1 MHLKI
6 TALIQLVGIYFMLGR
21 CTTRHYSKHTKLQ
34 NAVNRDIIPTL
45 ADLFSKK
52 TESGTEYAILGCK
65 VINSIDGCLWSFTPD
80 EKCQDN
86 LSLDKVYNL
95 LLSKSNGG
103 NHNLANIIKVFPI
116 ESFVVKKFVLSTCG
130 KDNGLVNFICNSVK
144 PFDIIEDKLKAV
156 KVELEINFNY
166 IDFASSFSYSDI
178 AFTIKGEVQI
188 GTQSLNVEFIKVKN
202 VLSEVFKLSSNA
214 IKAAD
219 IYKVFSAKKLTDEQ
233 NDLLKTGGMFSNLV
247 IEETLVTGSR
257 NEDGSYQMVINGKA
271 TGIAGFNEIKSFIVI
286 QKPYDKPA
294 GVGIIVSLKNVQP
307 LKILSRIIGKDLT
320 SIEII
325 KDVEV
330 DLVVHYAN
338 QDITELGNQE
348 LADLMNPFLEN
359 GNSLVKGA
367 VISLTI
373 PIKDILKK
381 IGTASNI
388 EEMSKS
394 ISIQI
399 LIKEDKIS
407 FKFSDDMFN
416 DGIKFLAA
424 IVPKAA
430 ENLQKYIFNDKITI
444 KFEIFEV
451 NIKTKEVNIAVSL
464 GNNVL
469 IKFITLKNVYFHI
482 IYDMSGEFQFKLNAA
497 LELSGAT
504 AEIIIEKKGKKFE
517 LSGSVAS
524 LTSDQ
529 LLKTFGTIN
538 LVENVEKKPKL
549 NFGICDL
556 KVSGTFGEG
565 VPLEIR
571 LSGNPVLFDWDGL
584 KFEGFIMQEGI
595 NSKRY
600 KTDLKPL
607 QHSSK
612 SFFMQNITQTKDYPI
627 SKNYYNGSL
636 QNDIEPSEIY
646 FLQQEDEKRSNI
658 INDIEPSQIF
668 FPQQEDEKISNII
681 NDIEPSQI
689 FFPQQEDEKRS
700 NIVERSVEMTGYQM
714 GLAVYMKNIR
724 LDHIAGQLSKQLVSG
739 IDWMVNLNVALVMSN
754 TNQNNFNTEEIK
766 KVVNDVMVDDFKRG
780 VYFCGELK
788 IPEDCKQ
795 NQLCEFSKKRMN
807 PGAKLFV
814 TAGFN
819 DNGFKLKAGYN
830 GGSLELFK
838 NNDKSITLNSAYFD
852 LSLGLNTE
860 FMLKAKLTL
869 DVPETL
875 VFDVGIGFTG
885 SGGIKF
891 TSTMI
896 GMWTP
901 FSFLSIGNTELAV
914 ALQPPLFNPTELG
927 LTGQVNIGKKGKEI
941 VVKASG
947 GINLLNP
954 KDFYIYAS
962 INKLTFAAC
971 IEAFG
976 FDMKLP
982 QVILDTGFPNG
993 LMIGVAMFR
1002 DVEIKQLGINVAK
1015 GLTLQGTVNI
1025 LGYTLKAVL
1034 RVDPY
1039 KSFELDTQLSPIN
1052 LFDEAFGLYLSMED
1066 KTRGPKIFI
1075 HISSSMVK
1083 FEIRGSIT
1091 VLGISAE
1098 VTIKIGDEG
1107 LHFNVAG
1114 KLFGLFEA
1122 NLTVNAPYSSKMSIN
1137 TAGFSVKSC
1146 LSANM
1151 GDASKEADAVLKNT
1165 VKDSLDAES
1174 KLMSKK
1180 ENAYRR
1186 LDFISKSFDKL
1197 EEKLNNLKSSMT
1209 LSAQSLK
1216 DYEKELNAG
1225 CKGFF
1230 DLSCQKRLIGIKVK
1244 VIVIK
1249 AKQIFRDR
1257 LYTTFEKLLL
1267 AARTLLNKAKLL
1279 FNQLESV
1286 YNTAIKGISAG
1297 LEAAKQIGEFI
1308 TKNIIQIH
1316 YACFETSLEKA
1327 AMRCFGLNLKL
1338 TLLGKDKTVNVQAC
1352 LDLSFT
1358 KTIGRV
1364 VTNFLYPG
1372 ASDVNDRIKNSM
1384 GQMENVEQS
1393 LNQVDNSYK
1402 ETDSEV
1408 NSKNG
1413 DFNSAM
1419 KKDDD
1424 DNNKKHDITK
1434 KWTMAEI
1441 RHQMYSDT
1449 PTFLDR
1455 NMFEFTYPVSTMNN
1469 EERAEIPLD
1478 VDSLYQ
1484 VLSDEKDKCLQRKT
1498 LASGFLQ
1505 ISDHIQTMQKRI
1517 NIKRKSLMHAKKL
1530 FDYNMNVLEKF
1541 AIEKCKLENCTSDMN
1556 EELLQFIEKH
1566 RNAHLDHM
1574 KNLDHDLSQTEKRF
1588 LTKARESVEHQVLK
1602 KNETIETFFEMLKNA
1617 SKNVTKN
1624 SVLRKHFDTAYK
1636 VLVKKFLVNE
1646 KSNHDVRMLKKV
1658 KTQMA
1663 EIRDHIPCAA

>member
-1 MHLKI
+1 MHLKK
-6 TALIQLVGIYFMLGR
+6 TALIQFVGIFFMLGR
-21 CTTRHYSKHTKLQ
+21 CKTRQYTKHTKLQ
-34 NAVNRDIIPTL
+34 HAVNRDLIPTL

-52 TESGTEYAILGCK
+52 TESGTEYTILGCK
-65 VINSIDGCLWSFTPD
+65 VINSIDGCLWSFIPD

-103 NHNLANIIKVFPI
+103 NHNLANIIKVFPT

-130 KDNGLVNFICNSVK
+130 KDNGLVNFVCNSVK

-188 GTQSLNVEFIKVKN
+188 GTQSLKVEFIKVKN
-202 VLSEVFKLSSNA
+202 ALSEVFKLSSNA

-233 NDLLKTGGMFSNLV
+233 NDLLKTGGIFSNLV

-257 NEDGSYQMVINGKA
+257 NEDGSYQMVVNGKA
-271 TGIAGFNEIKSFIVI
+271 TGIAGFNEMKSFIVI

-307 LKILSRIIGKDLT
+307 LNILSRIIGKDFT

-325 KDVEV
+325 KDIEV
-330 DLVVHYAN
+330 DLVLHYAN

-373 PIKDILKK
+373 PIRDILKK

-388 EEMSKS
+388 EDMSKS

-407 FKFSDDMFN
+407 LKFSDDMFN
-416 DGIKFLAA
+416 DGVKILAA

-430 ENLQKYIFNDKITI
+430 ENLQKYIFNNKISI
-444 KFEIFEV
+444 KFETFEV

-482 IYDMSGEFQFKLNAA
+482 VYDMSGEFQFKLNAA

-504 AEIIIEKKGKKFE
+504 AEIIIEKKEKKFE

-524 LTSDQ
+524 LTSEQ
-529 LLKTFGTIN
+529 LLKTFGNKN
-538 LVENVEKKPKL
+538 LVEYVEKKPKL

-556 KVSGTFGEG
+556 KISGTFGES

-584 KFEGFIMQEGI
+584 KFEGYIMQEGI

-607 QHSSK
+607 QHSSH
-612 SFFMQNITQTKDYPI
+612 FFMQNVTQTNDY
-627 SKNYYNGSL
+627 STTKNYYNGSL
-636 QNDIEPSEIY
+636 QNDIEPSEVY
-646 FLQQEDEKRSNI
+646 FPQQEDEKRSNI

-668 FPQQEDEKISNII
+668 FPKLYNEQ
-681 NDIEPSQI
+681 
-689 FFPQQEDEKRS
+689 RS
-700 NIVERSVEMTGYQM
+700 NIVERSVEMSGYQM

-739 IDWMVNLNVALVMSN
+739 IDWMVNLNVAMVMSN

-766 KVVNDVMVDDFKRG
+766 KIVNDVMVDDFKRG

-875 VFDVGIGFTG
+875 MFDVGIGFTG

-891 TSTMI
+891 TSTMT

-927 LTGQVNIGKKGKEI
+927 LSGQVNIGKKGKEI

-971 IEAFG
+971 VEAFG
-976 FDMKLP
+976 FDTKLP

-993 LMIGVAMFR
+993 LTIGVAMFR

-1034 RVDPY
+1034 KVDPY
-1039 KSFELDTQLSPIN
+1039 KSFELNTQLSPIN

-1075 HISSSMVK
+1075 HISSSLVK

-1098 VTIKIGDEG
+1098 VTINIGDEG
-1107 LHFNVAG
+1107 LQFNVAG
-1114 KLFGLFEA
+1114 QLFRLFEA

-1137 TAGFSVKSC
+1137 SAGFFVKSC

-1151 GDASKEADAVLKNT
+1151 ADASKEADAVLKNT

-1180 ENAYRR
+1180 GNAYKR

-1216 DYEKELNAG
+1216 DYEKELDAG

-1244 VIVIK
+1244 VIIIK

-1257 LYTTFEKLLL
+1257 LYTTFEKLFL
-1267 AARTLLNKAKLL
+1267 AARTLLNKAKSL

-1316 YACFETSLEKA
+1316 YACFDTSLEKA
-1327 AMRCFGLNLKL
+1327 AMRCFDLNVKL

-1352 LDLSFT
+1352 IDSSFT

-1372 ASDVNDRIKNSM
+1372 AFDVNDRIKNSM

-1408 NSKNG
+1408 NSKSG

-1419 KKDDD
+1419 KEDDV
-1424 DNNKKHDITK
+1424 DNNKKHGITK

-1455 NMFEFTYPVSTMNN
+1455 NMFEFTYPVSTTNN

-1484 VLSDEKDKCLQRKT
+1484 VLSDEKDKCLRRKT

-1505 ISDHIQTMQKRI
+1505 ISDHIQTMQKRL
-1517 NIKRKSLMHAKKL
+1517 NIKRRSLMHAKKL

-1556 EELLQFIEKH
+1556 EELLRFIEKH

-1574 KNLDHDLSQTEKRF
+1574 KSLDRDLSQTEKRF
-1588 LTKARESVEHQVLK
+1588 LTKTRESVEHQVLK

-1636 VLVKKFLVNE
+1636 VLVKKFLINE
-1646 KSNHDVRMLKKV
+1646 KSNHDVRVLKKV

-1663 EIRDHIPCAA
+1663 EIRDRIPCAA

>member
-1 MHLKI
+1 M
-6 TALIQLVGIYFMLGR
+6 
-21 CTTRHYSKHTKLQ
+21 
-34 NAVNRDIIPTL
+34 
-45 ADLFSKK
+45 
-52 TESGTEYAILGCK
+52 
-65 VINSIDGCLWSFTPD
+65 
-80 EKCQDN
+80 
-86 LSLDKVYNL
+86 
-95 LLSKSNGG
+95 
-103 NHNLANIIKVFPI
+103 
-116 ESFVVKKFVLSTCG
+116 VV
-130 KDNGLVNFICNSVK
+130 
-144 PFDIIEDKLKAV
+144 
-156 KVELEINFNY
+156 
-166 IDFASSFSYSDI
+166 
-178 AFTIKGEVQI
+178 
-188 GTQSLNVEFIKVKN
+188 
-202 VLSEVFKLSSNA
+202 
-214 IKAAD
+214 
-219 IYKVFSAKKLTDEQ
+219 
-233 NDLLKTGGMFSNLV
+233 
-247 IEETLVTGSR
+247 
-257 NEDGSYQMVINGKA
+257 NGKA
-271 TGIAGFNEIKSFIVI
+271 TGIAGFNEMKSFIVI

-307 LKILSRIIGKDLT
+307 LNILSRIIGKDFT

-325 KDVEV
+325 KDIEV
-330 DLVVHYAN
+330 DLVLHYAN

-373 PIKDILKK
+373 PIRDILKK

-388 EEMSKS
+388 EDMSKS

-407 FKFSDDMFN
+407 LKFSDDMFN
-416 DGIKFLAA
+416 DGVKILAA

-430 ENLQKYIFNDKITI
+430 ENLQKYIFNNKISI
-444 KFEIFEV
+444 KFETFEV

-482 IYDMSGEFQFKLNAA
+482 VYDMSGEFQFKLNAA

-504 AEIIIEKKGKKFE
+504 AEIIIEKKEKKFE

-524 LTSDQ
+524 LTSEQ
-529 LLKTFGTIN
+529 LLKTFGNKN
-538 LVENVEKKPKL
+538 LVEYVEKKPKL

-556 KVSGTFGEG
+556 KISGTFGES

-584 KFEGFIMQEGI
+584 KFEGYIMQEGI

-607 QHSSK
+607 QHSSH
-612 SFFMQNITQTKDYPI
+612 FFMQNVTQTNDY
-627 SKNYYNGSL
+627 STTKNYYNGSL
-636 QNDIEPSEIY
+636 QNDIEPSEVY
-646 FLQQEDEKRSNI
+646 FPQQEDEKRSNI

-668 FPQQEDEKISNII
+668 FPKLYNEQ
-681 NDIEPSQI
+681 
-689 FFPQQEDEKRS
+689 RS
-700 NIVERSVEMTGYQM
+700 NIVERSVEMSGYQM

-739 IDWMVNLNVALVMSN
+739 IDWMVNLNVAMVMSN

-766 KVVNDVMVDDFKRG
+766 KIVNDVMVDDFKRG

-875 VFDVGIGFTG
+875 MFDVGIGFTG

-891 TSTMI
+891 TSTMT

-927 LTGQVNIGKKGKEI
+927 LSGQVNIGKKGKEI

-971 IEAFG
+971 VEAFG
-976 FDMKLP
+976 FDTKLP

-993 LMIGVAMFR
+993 LTIGVAMFR

-1034 RVDPY
+1034 KVDPY
-1039 KSFELDTQLSPIN
+1039 KSFELNTQLSPIN

-1075 HISSSMVK
+1075 HISSSLVK

-1098 VTIKIGDEG
+1098 VTINIGDEG
-1107 LHFNVAG
+1107 LQFNVAG
-1114 KLFGLFEA
+1114 QLFRLFEA

-1137 TAGFSVKSC
+1137 SAGFFVKSC

-1151 GDASKEADAVLKNT
+1151 ADASKEADAVLKNT

-1180 ENAYRR
+1180 GNAYKR

-1216 DYEKELNAG
+1216 DYEKELDAG

-1244 VIVIK
+1244 VIIIK

-1257 LYTTFEKLLL
+1257 LYTTFEKLFL
-1267 AARTLLNKAKLL
+1267 AARTLLNKAKSL

-1316 YACFETSLEKA
+1316 YACFDTSLEKA
-1327 AMRCFGLNLKL
+1327 AMRCFDLNVKL

-1352 LDLSFT
+1352 IDSSFT

-1372 ASDVNDRIKNSM
+1372 AFDVNDRIKNSM

-1408 NSKNG
+1408 NSKSG

-1419 KKDDD
+1419 KEDDV
-1424 DNNKKHDITK
+1424 DNNKKHGITK

-1455 NMFEFTYPVSTMNN
+1455 NMFEFTYPVSTTNN

-1484 VLSDEKDKCLQRKT
+1484 VLSDEKDKCLRRKT

-1505 ISDHIQTMQKRI
+1505 ISDHIQTMQKRL
-1517 NIKRKSLMHAKKL
+1517 NIKRRSLMHAKKL

-1556 EELLQFIEKH
+1556 EELLRFIEKH

-1574 KNLDHDLSQTEKRF
+1574 KSLDRDLSQTEKRF
-1588 LTKARESVEHQVLK
+1588 LTKTRESVEHQVLK

-1636 VLVKKFLVNE
+1636 VLVKKFLINE
-1646 KSNHDVRMLKKV
+1646 KSNHDVRVLKKV

-1663 EIRDHIPCAA
+1663 EIRDRIPCAA